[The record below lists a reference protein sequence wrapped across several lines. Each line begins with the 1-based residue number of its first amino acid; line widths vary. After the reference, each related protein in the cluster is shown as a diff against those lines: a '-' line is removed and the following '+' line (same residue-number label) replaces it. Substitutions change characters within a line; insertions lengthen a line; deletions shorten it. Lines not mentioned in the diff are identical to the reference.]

1 MAPAEGVSMPKAEA
15 LALSPVVE
23 VPSVFWAIAAPVSP
37 KAEPSATICT
47 QCLAVMFP
55 LLRKRE

>member
-1 MAPAEGVSMPKAEA
+1 MPKAEA